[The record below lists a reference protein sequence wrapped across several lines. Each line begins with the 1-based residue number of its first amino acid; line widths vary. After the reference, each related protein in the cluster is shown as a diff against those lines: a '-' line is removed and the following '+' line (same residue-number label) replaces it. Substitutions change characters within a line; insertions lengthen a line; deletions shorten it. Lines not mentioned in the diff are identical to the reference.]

1 VKVGCSSANGNRKRI
16 TSAWLSRSVDHMVGP
31 WRIDCVM
38 ERGSF
43 AYEAFSKKPLLAETN
58 DVRRRAQV
66 GTEVQTAPLWSRF
79 RLHLFILSHLTD
91 RLTDYF
97 CFVQLLM
104 PMRSPLICCLRGK
117 RCKTFTLC
125 IIVLRAICCVCLPGE
140 ITIII
145 PINYEPKRLTHSAW
159 AKEIAAIK

>member
-66 GTEVQTAPLWSRF
+66 GTEVQTAPLWSRL
-79 RLHLFILSHLTD
+79 RLHLFILISICMRCPHTVALLGFL
-91 RLTDYF
+91 R
-97 CFVQLLM
+97 QLEEINAK
-104 PMRSPLICCLRGK
+104 SFASAKLIRILW
-117 RCKTFTLC
+117 L
-125 IIVLRAICCVCLPGE
+125 
-140 ITIII
+140 
-145 PINYEPKRLTHSAW
+145 
-159 AKEIAAIK
+159 

>member
-79 RLHLFILSHLTD
+79 RLHLFILISICMRCPHTVDLLGFL
-91 RLTDYF
+91 R
-97 CFVQLLM
+97 QLEEINAK
-104 PMRSPLICCLRGK
+104 SFASAKLIRILW
-117 RCKTFTLC
+117 L
-125 IIVLRAICCVCLPGE
+125 
-140 ITIII
+140 
-145 PINYEPKRLTHSAW
+145 
-159 AKEIAAIK
+159 